1 MIKVKIRHDFVTNSS
16 SSSFIIAVKE
26 DEISPEAKIFL
37 DAILDCSWDDTDSAD
52 GLNLDDEDY
61 YLDDE
66 EIEKIKKLMADN
78 WKVYHKHVS
87 YDDACLNE
95 ILNTLNDKLPYFQI
109 LSDE

>member
-1 MIKVKIRHDFVTNSS
+1 MKIRHDFVTNSS

-37 DAILDCSWDDTDSAD
+37 DAILDCSWNDTDSAD
-52 GLNLDDEDY
+52 GLNPDDEDDMY

-66 EIEKIKKLMADN
+66 EIEKIKGLIADN
-78 WKVYHKHVS
+78 WKVYRKHVS

-95 ILNTLNDKLPYFQI
+95 ILNTLNDKLPYFQL